1 LTILFKNF
9 NYINNMKG
17 MKSFGMSMLKALMF
31 VMVCALLGER
41 IAARKFKDEQVN
53 KAVKNTRR
61 VQ

>member
-1 LTILFKNF
+1 
-9 NYINNMKG
+9 MKG